1 MQDKLEDFIKDNKA
15 AFDTAEPDNR
25 VWNKIDQALDHNK
38 VKTINSSVW
47 YWRVAVA
54 VLLIAVVYLAA
65 DKFSTGQPKV
75 EELSTLQ
82 EKCIIVNVSRA
93 QLIDIDALKPLL
105 INGHV
110 LAAGFDVHVTEPT
123 TGFEDHLGYP
133 NVVASPHTA
142 GATLDTY
149 HMALKNCIDNIRL
162 ALAGETPNW
171 IVNQTAQASQR

>member
-25 VWNKIDQALDHNK
+25 VWNKIDQALDQNK

-65 DKFSTGQPKV
+65 DKFSTSQPKV

-82 EKCIIVNVSRA
+82 EFE
-93 QLIDIDALKPLL
+93 QLETFYTSMITEKKMELSEQISDKEYFSYLEADIQSLDDLYSELKVTFEDGQETPQVKSALVHLLRQKLHL
-105 INGHV
+105 INKQ
-110 LAAGFDVHVTEPT
+110 LDILEQLKDPKATDS
-123 TGFEDHLGYP
+123 
-133 NVVASPHTA
+133 ASGTSS
-142 GATLDTY
+142 L
-149 HMALKNCIDNIRL
+149 
-162 ALAGETPNW
+162 
-171 IVNQTAQASQR
+171 